1 MLPSFAEVFQELT
14 GHRPREYQERLAHR
28 LVDGD
33 LPSLLDV
40 PTGMGK
46 TQAVLVGWLY
56 ALARDASAAR
66 RERRSRQ
73 VALRLH
79 VVVDRRVVVDDTY
92 EAARRVQDVLST
104 AVDGPLAQLASSLR
118 QALDLGA
125 GEVLSVRRLRG
136 GLLEEDAVTE
146 HTRNPVQPTFVVG
159 TLDMTCSRLLFRGY
173 GLSAARRPVD
183 AALTGLDSWWVL
195 DEAHL
200 SAQARC
206 TLELLASQEQLLE
219 SRFGQAVP
227 PLRVMAMTATT
238 ATTGAQS
245 GALRLSWPQEEAAD
259 PSLAARRQAREG
271 LPLQVQV
278 VPKARARD
286 RVRQVAAGLLQELSP
301 GGSLAVYCNTV
312 ASAKQVF
319 ASLEK
324 TARGTDVSCFLFVGG
339 MPARL
344 GTQSLK
350 ALDPYRTGVAQ
361 RAQAQPVAVVT
372 TSTLEVGADLDFTH
386 LVTESCGA
394 GAMVQRLGRV
404 NRVGAR
410 TDGSVTVVASDAD
423 DPVHG
428 STAQAVAGL
437 LTAAQTLGEAV
448 RLIQESADQ
457 DALWPPQQVPVQIPP
472 TVLRAYVRT
481 CGSRNDPPVG
491 PWIRE
496 LADSRAEGVVVVRE
510 QLAEL
515 ARNAPQAL
523 VEYLGERPPDRAAE
537 GWSLPMAALREVLS
551 VALKHGPVAL
561 IAPDG
566 GSPQVLEDRSAL
578 TALVPGAVVVI
589 DAACAQKA
597 LGVPGADQ
605 DWSGCRVLLGADLEK
620 ADKALAE
627 AVAGQQAVP
636 APRRRQRHRRRLPAL
651 LVDLGGEQT
660 GHQDPTTF
668 LEEAVE
674 DLQVPAGWLLEA
686 QVLAPLS
693 AHPCLLLELAPPV
706 EERAGRQV
714 GLDRHGQAV
723 GDLAGRWARAL
734 GLPGPVAAD
743 LRLAGLWHDEGKRS
757 SQAFQLALTAEEGPD
772 GSLRPGAQPGTALAK
787 SRLPSRLWRRAASLC
802 GVPPGW
808 RHEAASAEL
817 FDRGQESGQHQAHDV
832 ELVRHLILSHHG
844 AYRGPGPV
852 MGAHQDRSPYQ
863 DPQAPQW
870 AQAMSAFWQLNDRY
884 GPYTLALAETVLRL
898 ADWEVSRR
906 EQDHEPE

>member
-1 MLPSFAEVFQELT
+1 MLPSFAEVFQVLT
-14 GHRPREYQERLAHR
+14 GHRPREYQERLARR
-28 LVDGD
+28 LAVGD
-33 LPSLLDV
+33 LPGVMDV

-56 ALARDASAAR
+56 ALAQDASAAQQ
-66 RERRSRQ
+66 EGRSRQ

-92 EAARRVQDVLST
+92 ECARRVQAALST
-104 AVDGPLAQLASSLR
+104 AVEGPLVQLISSLR
-118 QALDLGA
+118 QALDLSTGD
-125 GEVLSVRRLRG
+125 VLAVRRLRG

-146 HTRNPVQPTFVVG
+146 HTRNPAQPTFVVG

-200 SAQARC
+200 STQARS

-238 ATTGAQS
+238 TGQEP
-245 GALRLSWPQEEAAD
+245 GALRLNWPQEEAAD
-259 PSLAARRQAREG
+259 PALAARRRAREG
-271 LPLQVQV
+271 LPLQVV
-278 VPKARARD
+278 TVPKARAKD
-286 RVRQVAAGLLQELSP
+286 RVRQVAVGLLPDLSQ
-301 GGSLAVYCNTV
+301 GESLVIYCNTV
-312 ASAKQVF
+312 TLAKQVF

-324 TARGTDVSCFLFVGG
+324 AAEGTDVSCFLFVGG

-344 GTQSLK
+344 GLQSLK
-350 ALDPYRTGVAQ
+350 ALDPYRTGAEQ

-394 GAMVQRLGRV
+394 SAMVQRLGRV

-410 TDGSVTVVASDAD
+410 TDGSVIVVASDAV
-423 DPVHG
+423 DPVYG
-428 STAQAVAGL
+428 STAQAVAEL
-437 LTAAQTLGEAV
+437 LATAQTLGEAV
-448 RLIQESADQ
+448 LLIQQAADQ

-481 CGSRNDPPVG
+481 CGSRNDLPVG

-515 ARNAPQAL
+515 ARKAPQAL
-523 VEYLGERPPDRAAE
+523 IQYLEKRPPDRAAE
-537 GWSLPMAALREVLS
+537 GWSLPMAALREVVS
-551 VALKHGPVAL
+551 AALKDGPVVL
-561 IAPDG
+561 IAPDSD
-566 GSPQVLEDRSAL
+566 SPQILEDRSAL
-578 TALVPGAVVVI
+578 AALAPGAVMVI
-589 DAACAQKA
+589 DAACARKA
-597 LGVPGADQ
+597 LGVPGAEQ
-605 DWSGCRVLLGADLEK
+605 DWSGCRVLLGKDLAEI
-620 ADKALAE
+620 DKALAQ
-627 AVAGQQAVP
+627 ALAGQQAVP
-636 APRRRQRHRRRLPAL
+636 GVRRWRRHRRRLPAL
-651 LVDLGGEQT
+651 LVDLEGEQT
-660 GHQDPTTF
+660 GHQDPTAF
-668 LEEAVE
+668 LEEVVE
-674 DLQVPAGWLLEA
+674 DLQVPTGWVLEF
-686 QVLAPLS
+686 QVLGSLS
-693 AHPCLLLELAPPV
+693 THPCLLLELAPPV
-706 EERAGRQV
+706 EEREGRQV
-714 GLDRHGQAV
+714 QLDSHGQAV

-734 GLPGPVAAD
+734 GLPGPVVAD
-743 LRLAGLWHDEGKRS
+743 LRLAGVLHDSGKRCS
-757 SQAFQLALTAEEGPD
+757 EAFQLALTAEEGLD

-817 FDRGQESGQHQAHDV
+817 FDQGQESGQHQAHDV
-832 ELVRHLILSHHG
+832 ALVRHLILSHHG

-852 MGAHQDRSPYQ
+852 MGAHRDRPPYQ

-906 EQDHEPE
+906 EQEYEPE

>member
-14 GHRPREYQERLAHR
+14 GHRPRVYQEQLARRLG
-28 LVDGD
+28 DGD

-66 RERRSRQ
+66 RDRRPRQ

-79 VVVDRRVVVDDTY
+79 MVVDRRVVVDDTY
-92 EAARRVQDVLST
+92 EAAQRVQHALNT
-104 AVDGPLAQLASSLR
+104 AVDGPLAQIASSLR

-125 GEVLSVRRLRG
+125 GEVLAVRRLRG

-227 PLRVMAMTATT
+227 PLRVMAMTATSP
-238 ATTGAQS
+238 GAKP
-245 GALRLSWPQEEAAD
+245 GALRLSWSQEEAAD
-259 PSLAARRQAREG
+259 PTLAARRRAREG
-271 LPLQVQV
+271 LPLEVQEV
-278 VPKARARD
+278 SKGRAKD
-286 RVRQVAAGLLQELSP
+286 RLRRVAAGLLPNLSQ
-301 GGSLAVYCNTV
+301 GEALTVYCNTV
-312 ASAKQVF
+312 ACAKEVF
-319 ASLEK
+319 SYLEK
-324 TARGTDVSCFLFVGG
+324 TAKDTNVSCFLFVGG

-344 GTQSLK
+344 GLQSRQ
-350 ALDPYRTGVAQ
+350 ALDPYHTGAAQ

-394 GAMVQRLGRV
+394 GSMVQRLGRV

-410 TDGSVTVVASDAD
+410 TEGSVTVVASETE

-428 STAQAVAGL
+428 STAWAVAEL
-437 LTAAQTLGEAV
+437 LKEAQTLGEAV
-448 RLIQESADQ
+448 RLIQEADDQ
-457 DALWPPQQVPVQIPP
+457 KALWAPQQEPVKIPP

-481 CGSRNDPPVG
+481 CGSRNDLPVN

-510 QLAEL
+510 RLDDL

-523 VEYLGERPPDRAAE
+523 IEYLGKRPPDRAAE
-537 GWSLPMAALREVLS
+537 GWSLPKAAMSEVMS
-551 VALKHGPVAL
+551 EALEHGYMVL
-561 IAPDG
+561 ITPDG
-566 GSPQVLEDRSAL
+566 DTPQIIDKRTSSPASELVSGS
-578 TALVPGAVVVI
+578 VVVI
-589 DAACAQKA
+589 DAACARKA
-597 LGVPGADQ
+597 LGVPGAEQ
-605 DWSGCRVLLGADLEK
+605 DWSGCRVLLGEDLAK
-620 ADKALAE
+620 INKALAE

-636 APRRRQRHRRRLPAL
+636 ATRHWQRHRRRLPAL

-660 GHQDPTTF
+660 SHQDPTAF
-668 LEEAVE
+668 LEEVVA
-674 DLQVPAGWLLEA
+674 DLQVPAGWLLES

-693 AHPCLLLELAPPV
+693 THPCLLLELAPPV
-706 EERAGRQV
+706 DEREGRQV
-714 GLDRHGQAV
+714 GLDSHNQAV
-723 GDLAGRWARAL
+723 GDLAGHWARAL
-734 GLPGPVAAD
+734 GLPEPVVAD
-743 LRLAGLWHDEGKRS
+743 LRLAGSCHDEGKRCS
-757 SQAFQLALTAEEGPD
+757 PAFQLALTVEEGPD
-772 GSLRPGAQPGTALAK
+772 GSLRPGASPGTALAK
-787 SRLPSRLWRRAASLC
+787 SRLPSRLWRRAAFLC

-817 FDRGQESGQHQAHDV
+817 FDQGQESGQYQAHDV

-863 DPQAPQW
+863 DPQASQW

-906 EQDHEPE
+906 EQDHEPY